1 MMKPSES
8 IRSIYVVFIFVA
20 GIITG
25 VVLIRIF
32 VLVPPRRVF
41 RFGFLRLVFIIIY
54 AVKLY
59 CIMKSLNASPLEVVL
74 FMLFVG
80 YLVFQPNTPSVLVP
94 MIDNTF
100 GVVAIIVVA
109 MYLLLFMHPVLG
121 VLSVFVA
128 YEILRRT
135 NTRIAPM
142 LHYTDE
148 QPIKDAALKRM
159 NPPLE
164 KTLEE
169 TMVDMMAPIGSPI
182 GTTNGAKPMA
192 EKIHNASMV

>member
-1 MMKPSES
+1 
-8 IRSIYVVFIFVA
+8 
-20 GIITG
+20 
-25 VVLIRIF
+25 
-32 VLVPPRRVF
+32 
-41 RFGFLRLVFIIIY
+41 
-54 AVKLY
+54 
-59 CIMKSLNASPLEVVL
+59 MKSLNASPLEVVL

-109 MYLLLFMHPVLG
+109 MYLFLFMHPILG
-121 VLSVFVA
+121 VLSIFVA

-142 LHYTDE
+142 FQYTDE

-169 TMVDMMAPIGSPI
+169 TMVEMMAPIGSPI
-182 GTTNGAKPMA
+182 GTMSGAKPMA